1 MKVYILLAEKS
12 NLVFENEE
20 VIEAF
25 LDKFRGLPMSSDWEP
40 VWIEEVSQ
48 NAPKY
53 DMNELSCNPIFS
65 EKAVSVLNHLLEG
78 KAEVLPYQHK
88 HDKYFAINVTNM
100 IDCIDFSKADFS
112 TYTGSDS
119 VKEINKYVFIESLI
133 ADESIFKTPQHSM
146 TRVFVT
152 DQFRDKVL
160 EAKLTGFKFRE
171 VWDSARSSEK
181 EPVIEQI
188 QYHGQSYPFK
198 EAVELVMQGKTLA
211 SDKWLMQRENGELH
225 IRTRELNGSF
235 TWFEPIFIPPVLL
248 DLQWYIVDKV
258 NYPEK

>member
-1 MKVYILLAEKS
+1 MKVYILLAENS
-12 NLVFENEE
+12 NLAFENEE
-20 VIEAF
+20 VLKAF
-25 LDKFRGLPMSSDWEP
+25 RFKFKGLPMSSDWEA
-40 VWIEEVSQ
+40 VWIEDISP
-48 NAPKY
+48 NAPKH
-53 DMNELSCNPIFS
+53 DMNELKCNPIFS

-133 ADESIFKTPQHSM
+133 ANESIFKIPQFRG

-188 QYHGQSYPFK
+188 KYQGQSYPFK
-198 EAVELVMQGKTLA
+198 EAEQLVMQGKTLA
-211 SDKWLMQRENGELH
+211 SDIWLMQRVNGELY
-225 IRTRELNGSF
+225 IRKTERNGSN
-235 TWFEPIFIPPVLL
+235 TWVEPIFIPPVLL
-248 DLQWYIVDKV
+248 DLQWYIVDKAQF
-258 NYPEK
+258 PEK